1 MYNYTCT
8 LFPGDEVKIKWKK
21 ENDNSQHTGY
31 LSLQWLMAN
40 TYTVQSL
47 EQRSTDLEPIPAVC
61 SVLIMCLNSTCIIIL
76 IILFVDKITFCG
88 IHICDG
94 F

>member
-1 MYNYTCT
+1 M
-8 LFPGDEVKIKWKK
+8 IKWK
-21 ENDNSQHTGY
+21 EDNDNGQHTGY

-47 EQRSTDLEPIPAVC
+47 EKRSTDLEPIAAVC
-61 SVLIMCLNSTCIIIL
+61 SVLIMCLNRL
-76 IILFVDKITFCG
+76 IILFVDKIAFCE